1 MKFLPAL
8 LLLVL
13 AHVHAAHAAE
23 VTLSGTQWHIDGKPV
38 NAGTRAEG
46 LLMNT
51 RMVNA
56 VFEDRHRPEF
66 DAAANTNEFIA
77 QIPAYAASGVNAF
90 TVCLQGGMPG
100 YEGALNSAFEPD
112 GSLRPE
118 YLRRVERV
126 IEACDQERTVVIL
139 GLLYQRQSKVFK
151 DDDAVRAAVVNAIK
165 WVQGRGFKNVV
176 IEVANEYQHRGFLY
190 DIVRTPAGQAS
201 LIRLAKETAPEL
213 LVSTSGIGNG
223 RIDAEVAEACDFL
236 LPHWNGTKI
245 DDIAERV
252 ETLKQF
258 GKPIVC
264 NEDEREGL
272 RAVIALRATVKEG
285 CAYGLML
292 QKHNQHFPF
301 EFHGPADDPEYYA
314 DLKKLA
320 VNRK

>member
-1 MKFLPAL
+1 MKSLPAIL
-8 LLLVL
+8 FFAL
-13 AHVHAAHAAE
+13 AQATALAGE
-23 VTLSGTQWHIDGKPV
+23 ITLSGTRWLIDGQPV

-46 LLMNT
+46 LLMNV

-66 DAAANTNEFIA
+66 DAEANTQEFIA
-77 QIPAYAASGVNAF
+77 QIPAYVASGVNAF
-90 TVCLQGGMPG
+90 TLCLQGGMPG

-126 IEACDQERTVVIL
+126 IEACDQQRAVVIL

-151 DDDAVRAAVVNAIK
+151 DEDAVRAAVVNAVK
-165 WVQGRGFKNVV
+165 WVRGRGFKNVV
-176 IEVANEYQHRGFLY
+176 IEIANEYQHKGFIQ
-190 DIVRTPAGQAS
+190 DIIRDPEGQAS
-201 LIRLAKETAPEL
+201 LVKLAKATAPEL
-213 LVSTSGIGNG
+213 LISTSGIGNG
-223 RIDAEVAEACDFL
+223 RIDAVVAEACDFL

-245 DDIAERV
+245 DDIPGRV
-252 ETLKQF
+252 EVLKQY
-258 GKPIVC
+258 GKPVVC

-301 EFHGPADDPEYYA
+301 EFHGPDDDPEYYA
-314 DLKKLA
+314 DLRKLA
-320 VNRK
+320 VKTK